1 MLYVAGE
8 ILLWMALAFV
18 LGVLVG
24 WFVWGVRSRAAG
36 KAKGA
41 GKPAEAARG
50 TAVTSLSSTGDIE
63 SVTVRPAAKAA
74 PTEAVVVAAAA
85 ASAAPVTP
93 PAGTPI
99 VLPPAEPPLDDTT
112 AGDTTAEVEVVP
124 PAAADASASAE
135 LASLVTDEG
144 PRWAPDS
151 AAGTGEDVGGLDER
165 VAALED
171 EVAAAPTADA
181 ANEAAARLAA
191 AEDAATAQD
200 VAEARAASEALG
212 PDMAA
217 GAAVLGRKVATDDLK
232 VVEGIG
238 PRIEEVLKES
248 GINTWSDL
256 AAAAP
261 DRLRTILDLAG
272 DQFRVHD
279 PGTWPRQ
286 AGLAAEGRWDD
297 LVELQDELTGG
308 RPS

>member
-24 WFVWGVRSRAAG
+24 WFVWGVRRRAARTT
-36 KAKGA
+36 KGA
-41 GKPAEAARG
+41 GKPAEAAKG
-50 TAVTSLSSTGDIE
+50 TAGPSLTSTGDIE

-74 PTEAVVVAAAA
+74 PSEAVAVAAAA
-85 ASAAPVTP
+85 ASAAPITP

-99 VLPPAEPPLDDTT
+99 VVPPAEPALD
-112 AGDTTAEVEVVP
+112 DTTAEVEVVP
-124 PAAADASASAE
+124 PAAPDAAASAE
-135 LASLVTDEG
+135 LASLVADEG

-151 AAGTGEDVGGLDER
+151 AADAGEPVSDLDEQ

-181 ANEAAARLAA
+181 AAEAAARLAA
-191 AEDAATAQD
+191 AEEAATAQD

-212 PDMAA
+212 PDLAA

-256 AAAAP
+256 AATAP